1 MFSGSQTHRGK
12 SRNPVAWVAS
22 AEETKRMEPTDKAV
36 LGTVSEL
43 PGHNESEP
51 RGGLDKN
58 IPKAEPSIVGRRLHV
73 RSQLTDAILH
83 FRRGGR
89 GSTVTR
95 TCQATGETVLVPSR
109 NRWSKVDRITVKS
122 GKAMKGETAAAR
134 PVVAKKRGNACGA
147 KGPCCISKSDSTREV
162 GVR

>member
-1 MFSGSQTHRGK
+1 MVGRRETESRK
-12 SRNPVAWVAS
+12 SI
-22 AEETKRMEPTDKAV
+22 DKAV

-83 FRRGGR
+83 FGG
-89 GSTVTR
+89 V
-95 TCQATGETVLVPSR
+95 
-109 NRWSKVDRITVKS
+109 
-122 GKAMKGETAAAR
+122 
-134 PVVAKKRGNACGA
+134 
-147 KGPCCISKSDSTREV
+147 V
-162 GVR
+162 GVAR